1 MSHHPAVR
9 GHHPAALSDPQPRGR
24 WWALALLGAAQF
36 MLILD
41 VTVINVALPTL
52 SSEMGL
58 NPALAGWAITA
69 YAIPFAALL
78 LMGGKAADNFGSRN
92 TLLAGLAMFT
102 AASLAAG
109 LSADITTLLLARAA
123 QGVGAALM
131 SPSALA
137 AVMQKFSGAD
147 RGRALSVWGA
157 IGAVGAAFG
166 VLIGGVLTDG
176 PGWRWIFFINVPIG
190 ILVAGLLPFVV
201 SATSTI
207 RSRSLDIRGVAIIA
221 AAMGSLVYGISMA
234 GDAKSPQ
241 DWIAPIVGATGLMWL
256 FIFVERR
263 TPEPLVDLDVFK
275 RRTLQAGS
283 LVMLAASGLLVGIF
297 FVLSFLLQKSFEWSP
312 LSTGLAFLPIAVSTL
327 IGAHFAGHFLS
338 RTGARPVASAGFGV
352 AAAGFVLA
360 ATQIHVAS
368 TLIIASSVVAL
379 GLGAAFVSATT
390 TALSNVSHEEA
401 GILSGVVN
409 IFHEL
414 GGAVGVTALSAIAS
428 AGIMSGDA
436 PRGLESSLTVAAI
449 SAAVVGIAALV
460 LVPKGKPSADAP
472 RFVH

>member
-1 MSHHPAVR
+1 MSHHHAVR
-9 GHHPAALSDPQPRGR
+9 GQHPADLSEPQPRGR

-58 NPALAGWAITA
+58 KPALAGWAITA

-92 TLLAGLAMFT
+92 TLLAGLAIFT

-147 RGRALSVWGA
+147 RGRALAVWGA

-201 SATSTI
+201 SATSTV
-207 RSRSLDIRGVAIIA
+207 RSRSLDIRGVILA
-221 AAMGSLVYGISMA
+221 AATMGSLVYGISMA

-241 DWIAPIVGATGLMWL
+241 DWIVPIVGAAGLVLL

-263 TPEPLVDLDVFK
+263 TTEPLVDLDVFK
-275 RRTLQAGS
+275 RKTLQAGS

-297 FVLSFLLQKSFEWSP
+297 FVLSFLLQKSFGWSP

-327 IGAHFAGHFLS
+327 FGAHSAGHFLS
-338 RTGARPVASAGFGV
+338 RTGARTVASAGFGV

-368 TLIIASSVVAL
+368 ILVIAASVVAL

-401 GILSGVVN
+401 GVLSGVVN

-436 PRGLESSLTVAAI
+436 PRGFESSLTVAAI
-449 SAAVVGIAALV
+449 AAAVVGIAALV

>member
-1 MSHHPAVR
+1 
-9 GHHPAALSDPQPRGR
+9 
-24 WWALALLGAAQF
+24 

-147 RGRALSVWGA
+147 RGRALAVWGA

-207 RSRSLDIRGVAIIA
+207 RSRSLDIPGVVIIA
-221 AAMGSLVYGISMA
+221 AAMGFLVYGISMA

-241 DWIAPIVGATGLMWL
+241 DWIAPIVGAAGLMWL

-338 RTGARPVASAGFGV
+338 RTGARPFASAGFGV

-368 TLIIASSVVAL
+368 MLIIASSVVAL

-414 GGAVGVTALSAIAS
+414 GGAVGVTALSAIAT

-436 PRGLESSLTVAAI
+436 PRGFESSLTVAAI
-449 SAAVVGIAALV
+449 AAAVVGIAALI
-460 LVPKGKPSADAP
+460 LVPKGKPSAGAP